1 MKKILVIDD
10 NEDNL
15 ISITELLKDY
25 MPGCKTI
32 TALSG
37 AKGIETAKK
46 EKPDTIL
53 LDIVMPKMDGYEVCK
68 QLKSNIVTKHI
79 PIVMIT
85 AIKTDSESR
94 IKGLEIGADAFLS
107 KPIDPAEL
115 TAQINVMLRIKEAED
130 TLRADKESLNKLVEE
145 KTIDLT
151 EKNTK
156 LQLEITAHEVTLK
169 KLKSRNKELE
179 TFYDVTVGRELKL
192 IELKKEI
199 NKLLEDSGEKP
210 KYKILI

>member
-1 MKKILVIDD
+1 VKKILVIDD
-10 NEDNL
+10 KKDNL

-37 AKGIETAKK
+37 PEGIETAKR

-53 LDIVMPKMDGYEVCK
+53 LDIIMPVMDGYEVCK
-68 QLKSNIVTKHI
+68 QLKSNVVTKHI

-130 TLRADKESLNKLVEE
+130 KLRADKESLNKLVEE
-145 KTIDLT
+145 KTIDLS

-156 LQLEITAHEVTLK
+156 LQLEITAHEKTLK

-179 TFYDVTVGRELKL
+179 IFYEATVNREMTI

-199 NKLLEDSGEKP
+199 NELLENTGKKQ
-210 KYKILI
+210 KYKIPV